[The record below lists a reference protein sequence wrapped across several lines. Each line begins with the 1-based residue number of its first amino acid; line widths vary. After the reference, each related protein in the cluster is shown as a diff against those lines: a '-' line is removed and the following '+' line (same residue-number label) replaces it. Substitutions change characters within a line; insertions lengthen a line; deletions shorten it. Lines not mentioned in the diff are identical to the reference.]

1 MRVKNKMAK
10 RIIAPQRINLARGLR
25 RQQTLA
31 ERVLWNKLRNLQL
44 EGTKFRRQQPIGD
57 YILDFVNLESKLV
70 VEIDGGQHNHKQIRE
85 KDEQRTKWLESEGYR
100 ILRFWNNDVLTNTE
114 GVCLLIQEALK

>member
-1 MRVKNKMAK
+1 MAK

-25 RQQTLA
+25 RQQTPA
-31 ERVLWNKLRNLQL
+31 ERVLWNRLRNLQL

-70 VEIDGGQHNHKQIRE
+70 VEIDGGQHNHTQIRE

>member
-1 MRVKNKMAK
+1 MAK

-25 RQQTLA
+25 RQQTPA
-31 ERVLWNKLRNLQL
+31 ERVLWNRLRNLQL

-100 ILRFWNNDVLTNTE
+100 ILRFWNNDVLTNIE

>member
-1 MRVKNKMAK
+1 MAK
-10 RIIAPQRINLARGLR
+10 RIITPQRINLARGLR
-25 RQQTLA
+25 RQQTPA
-31 ERVLWNKLRNLQL
+31 ERVLWNRLRNLQL
-44 EGTKFRRQQPIGD
+44 EGTKFRRQQPIGN

-100 ILRFWNNDVLTNTE
+100 ILRFWNNDVLTNIE